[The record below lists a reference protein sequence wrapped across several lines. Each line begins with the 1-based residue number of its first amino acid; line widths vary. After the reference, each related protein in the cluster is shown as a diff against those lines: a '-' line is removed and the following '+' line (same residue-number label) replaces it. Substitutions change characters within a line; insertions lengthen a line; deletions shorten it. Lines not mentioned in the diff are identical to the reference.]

1 MTIYSLDIFLSQ
13 SWTSPLFHVQFYLF
27 LLDLYLGFSGKVVWY
42 FQPLMNF
49 PQFVVI
55 HTVKG
60 FSVVS
65 EAEVDVFLEFS
76 CFSYDPAYVG
86 NLISGSSSFSKSILY
101 IWKFLVHM
109 LLTPSLK
116 DFKHYFAS
124 MWNEHSCTVVRTF
137 FGIFFLWDWKTDL
150 FQSCGHCWV
159 FQICWHIDCST
170 LTASS
175 FFIWNSSAGISS
187 PPLALFMVILPKAHL
202 TSRSRMSGSRW
213 VTLVFSG
220 TLAVG
225 EAQKSC

>member
-49 PQFVVI
+49 PQCVVI

-65 EAEVDVFLEFS
+65 EAEVDVSLEFS

-109 LLTPSLK
+109 LLTSSLK
-116 DFKHYFAS
+116 DFKHCFAS
-124 MWNEHSCTVVRTF
+124 MWNEHNCTVVRTF
-137 FGIFFLWDWKTDL
+137 CGIFFLWDWNESWPFPVL
-150 FQSCGHCWV
+150 WPLLSFPNL
-159 FQICWHIDCST
+159 
-170 LTASS
+170 LTYWLQHFNSII
-175 FFIWNSSAGISS
+175 FFY
-187 PPLALFMVILPKAHL
+187 LK
-202 TSRSRMSGSRW
+202 
-213 VTLVFSG
+213 
-220 TLAVG
+220 
-225 EAQKSC
+225 